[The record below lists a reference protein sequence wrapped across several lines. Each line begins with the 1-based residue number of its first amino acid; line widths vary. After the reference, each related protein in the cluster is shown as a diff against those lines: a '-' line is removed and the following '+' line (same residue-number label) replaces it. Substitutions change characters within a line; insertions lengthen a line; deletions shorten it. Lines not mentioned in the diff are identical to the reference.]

1 LTINYLSILNLIS
14 LTRLLCLIAFSTL
27 FTHWVKADSVA
38 QIILKKRAAV
48 TVSNIRLYA
57 DSTYAKSTDI
67 NFTEG
72 ELFEIIGET
81 VREHFDNSQNQT
93 FKWYKVRSL
102 SGQTGWIFG
111 DNIAIVLP
119 ERFVENSLKPYYK
132 KEAHFDNGFEKSIV
146 WVAAVEGHDDKHKG
160 SAFFNPAYKE
170 FYLVVT
176 NERGKSSLINYAN
189 VNESVKKDVQS
200 VHFQDVT
207 DNGIDDIVIE
217 TTTTPVGKSIDER
230 VLEIYSFKAGTLVKI
245 FEERM
250 TLTWDDDVPSPAYS
264 KFVEIEGPVI
274 RIASIDYIFCEK
286 YSLGLP
292 TDNHPKNPER
302 CLEYATTSYVW
313 DKINRV
319 FKPLYPE
326 SRTVLTAISKSS
338 IVLKKTPS
346 TSSSSSPI
354 IQPTDRLQVIKHLE
368 EVVTEKGVKKVRNWF
383 YVKHPSGTFGYVA
396 ATDLVFKNTEY
407 TTVLKTYYEKP
418 PFEKTEWKP
427 ETPFVKVI
435 MPLNQVKSPIV
446 NVKSGN

>member
-1 LTINYLSILNLIS
+1 LI
-14 LTRLLCLIAFSTL
+14 RLLSLVAFFTL
-27 FTHWVKADSVA
+27 FAHWVKADSVA
-38 QIILKKRAAV
+38 QIILQKRAAV

-119 ERFVENSLKPYYK
+119 ERFVESSLKPFYK

-146 WVAAVEGHDDKHKG
+146 WVAAVEGHDDKHKS

-176 NERGKSSLINYAN
+176 NERGKCSLINYAN

-207 DNGIDDIVIE
+207 DNSIPEIVIE
-217 TTTTPVGKSIDER
+217 TTTSPTGKNLDER
-230 VLEIYSFKAGTLVKI
+230 VLEVYSFKAGTLAKI

-250 TLTWDDDVPSPAYS
+250 TLTWEDDIPSPAYS
-264 KFVEIEGPVI
+264 KFVEIEGSII
-274 RIASIDYIFCEK
+274 RIASIDYIVCEK

-313 DKINRV
+313 DKINRA
-319 FKPLYPE
+319 FKLLYPE
-326 SRTVLTAISKSS
+326 SRTVLTGVSKSS
-338 IVLKKTPS
+338 ILLKKMPS
-346 TSSSSSPI
+346 TSSSGSQI
-354 IQPTDRLQVIKHLE
+354 LQPTDRLQVIKHLE
-368 EVVTEKGVKKVRNWF
+368 EGVTEKGVKKVRNWF
-383 YVKHPSGTFGYVA
+383 YVKHPAGTYGYVT

-407 TTVLKTYYEKP
+407 TTVLKNYYEKALLL
-418 PFEKTEWKP
+418 KTDWKP
-427 ETPFVKVI
+427 ETPFVKVL
-435 MPLNQVKSPIV
+435 MLSNQVKSPIV